1 MTLVEWLEMWYNTYV
16 RDSSMAVASQEMYRR
31 SIEAVPAHLGRL
43 DLRELTPVH
52 CFIWLKQRAAE
63 TPRAAQLDRIMLQR
77 ALRTAAKCRLMDP
90 IILDEDT
97 CPRIE
102 HKAAPALILDADQ
115 VGVYIEH
122 ALRSPAAP
130 LLLFCLCGLRR
141 GEALGVRWQDVD
153 LASGVLHVR
162 GQRQRIRRQY
172 MYKELKTEKSKR
184 SLQMPGILW
193 ELLRR
198 WPRDIRWDNSG
209 TKRGTFVL
217 DLSPEK
223 LQKEHKK
230 VLKSA
235 NLPPVTLHGLRHT
248 FATLAA
254 AQGVPMKQLQ
264 MALGH
269 SNYKLTADLY
279 ADHLSSFSS
288 VQSLVFQ
295 RFVG

>member
-31 SIEAVPAHLGRL
+31 SVEAVPAHLGEL
-43 DLRELTPVH
+43 DLHELTPVH

-102 HKAAPALILDADQ
+102 HKAAPALILDADE

-198 WPRDIRWDNSG
+198 WPRDIRRDKS
-209 TKRGTFVL
+209 GTFVL

-279 ADHLSSFSS
+279 ADHLSSCSS

-295 RFVG
+295 RFVV